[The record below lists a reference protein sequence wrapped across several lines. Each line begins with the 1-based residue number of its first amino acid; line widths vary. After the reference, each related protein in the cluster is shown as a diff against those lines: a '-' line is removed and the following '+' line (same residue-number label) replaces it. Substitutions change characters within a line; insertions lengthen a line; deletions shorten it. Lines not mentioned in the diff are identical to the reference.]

1 MSAGEYFR
9 RTPRQTMSGRDVV
22 ASDVVAAHVFA
33 VFGLF
38 ACFTG
43 GLSLYFAE
51 SFFRGDSD

>member
-22 ASDVVAAHVFA
+22 ASDVVA

-38 ACFTG
+38 ACFVG
-43 GLSLYFAE
+43 GLSLDILGVCLTLTMM
-51 SFFRGDSD
+51 SS